1 MSDSGDFVV
10 VNLDEIAAE
19 LDALAG
25 RVHELR
31 DLAGGET
38 HDHAISPG
46 RRLARARARAGMTQS
61 GLSEVS
67 GVAVNTITNFEKG
80 HTKPRMKT
88 IMALAESVG
97 IPWEVLHDEEE
108 DDG

>member
-1 MSDSGDFVV
+1 MSDPADDFIV
-10 VNLDEIAAE
+10 VNLDEIAAD
-19 LDALAG
+19 LDAMAS

-31 DLAGGET
+31 DLAGGGAP
-38 HDHAISPG
+38 DNGVPPG

-67 GVAVNTITNFEKG
+67 DVAVNTIINFEKG

-88 IMALAESVG
+88 LMRLAEAVG
-97 IPWEVLHDEEE
+97 IPWEVLQEE